1 MSLTGQLA
9 TLLGVALGAILSMA
23 TTMIVEKARW
33 RREQSVRWDE
43 RRLGAYAEYAHVVKS
58 LAHRYRRIAVAKGIA
73 VSGAAPLEPTEEVLA
88 EVAEAEVQR
97 SALAETVWLLGDAK
111 TNTAAVRLNH
121 CLWHLEWLAREL
133 PTRGQGGWEQA
144 YEDFRQAR
152 QHFLELARAGLGV
165 RGVRIAESVPWP
177 PAWRGDLSQ
186 DTPR

>member
-33 RREQSVRWDE
+33 HREQSVRWDE
-43 RRLGAYAEYAHVVKS
+43 RRLSAYAEYAHVVKD

-73 VSGAAPLEPTEEVLA
+73 VSGAAPLEPTDEVLA

-133 PTRGQGGWEQA
+133 PTREQGGWDQA
-144 YEDFRQAR
+144 YKDFRQAR
-152 QHFLELARAGLGV
+152 QHFLELARTGLGV
-165 RGVRIAESVPWP
+165 RGARIAESVPWP
-177 PAWRGDLSQ
+177 PPWRGDLPQ

>member
-9 TLLGVALGAILSMA
+9 TLLGVALGAVLSMA
-23 TTMIVEKARW
+23 TTMIVERARW

-43 RRLGAYAEYAHVVKS
+43 RRLSAYAEYAHAVKD

-73 VSGAAPLEPTEEVLA
+73 ASGAAPLEPTDEVLA

-97 SALAETVWLLGDAK
+97 SALAETVWLLGDVR

-133 PTRGQGGWEQA
+133 PTRGEAGWDQA
-144 YEDFRQAR
+144 YQDFREAR
-152 QHFLELARAGLGV
+152 QRFLELARVGLGV
-165 RGVRIAESVPWP
+165 RGTRIAEPVPWP
-177 PAWRGDLSQ
+177 PPWKGDLSQ
-186 DTPR
+186 DTRR